1 MKKLLKSIRLN
12 RQYPRV
18 LLKPEVEPGFS
29 KSHEHGSFEKQ
40 RKMDSLTSKTLRMK
54 KLFVKRGFHF
64 IIFAVNVLI
73 NSSVNQHLD
82 LFKVNVLDQNHV
94 SLICPLAL
102 ENSLPMS
109 YCASK
114 SVQPFGF
121 CRYISSWKSRCLKLC
136 LKKHGENLKIF
147 FHFEV
152 PQLRHPS
159 TEWTQKVLGTTISTS
174 DHVCKISFRLLNIF
188 EKLWHGERI
197 ALDREEEKQKK
208 TKKSPE

>member
-1 MKKLLKSIRLN
+1 
-12 RQYPRV
+12 
-18 LLKPEVEPGFS
+18 
-29 KSHEHGSFEKQ
+29 
-40 RKMDSLTSKTLRMK
+40 
-54 KLFVKRGFHF
+54 
-64 IIFAVNVLI
+64 
-73 NSSVNQHLD
+73 
-82 LFKVNVLDQNHV
+82 
-94 SLICPLAL
+94 
-102 ENSLPMS
+102 MS

-159 TEWTQKVLGTTISTS
+159 TEWTQKVLGTTTFTS

-188 EKLWHGERI
+188 EKLCRGERI

-208 TKKSPE
+208 TKNVVVQHNKKRSQNNLLESHVWSQLSGKPVELEKFEIFSVRISSNYILT

>member
-1 MKKLLKSIRLN
+1 
-12 RQYPRV
+12 
-18 LLKPEVEPGFS
+18 
-29 KSHEHGSFEKQ
+29 
-40 RKMDSLTSKTLRMK
+40 
-54 KLFVKRGFHF
+54 
-64 IIFAVNVLI
+64 
-73 NSSVNQHLD
+73 
-82 LFKVNVLDQNHV
+82 
-94 SLICPLAL
+94 
-102 ENSLPMS
+102 MS
-109 YCASK
+109 YWASK

-159 TEWTQKVLGTTISTS
+159 TEWTRKVLGTTTFTS

-188 EKLWHGERI
+188 EKICRGERI

-208 TKKSPE
+208 TKTKKEVRIIFWRAMFGVNYLENRWREKFEIFWVRSRVSIFWHNEKWGSWLESFRSKKIAKDPNRAVIEADPICWTT